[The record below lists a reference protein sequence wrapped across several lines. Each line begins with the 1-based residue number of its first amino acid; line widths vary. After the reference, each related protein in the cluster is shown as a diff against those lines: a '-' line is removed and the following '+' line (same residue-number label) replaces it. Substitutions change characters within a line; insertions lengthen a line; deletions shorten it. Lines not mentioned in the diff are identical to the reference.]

1 MVILI
6 RRLVA
11 AAIFTATLVA
21 GWMFA
26 ARNGALVDVDMLAL
40 RLADVKLWLALLV
53 AFAVG
58 AGVAGGVGMLAL
70 AKAGMLARRYRR
82 TVAGLES
89 EVHELRN
96 LPLGSGDAPVSPPA
110 LDAQVGKTGTGG

>member
-1 MVILI
+1 VILI
-6 RRLVA
+6 RRLVVA
-11 AAIFTATLVA
+11 VIFTALLVA

-26 ARNGALVDVDMLAL
+26 ARNGGVVDVDVLAL
-40 RLADVKLWLALLV
+40 KIPEVKLWLVLLV
-53 AFAVG
+53 AVALG
-58 AGVAGGVGMLAL
+58 AAIAGAFGMLAL

-96 LPLGSGDAPVSPPA
+96 LPLASGDDPKPPPA
-110 LDAQVGKTGTGG
+110 IEAAVGKTGTGG